1 MCIRSS
7 PSCSLGPDGDEV
19 DDDDDEG
26 DGVFLL
32 SEAELSSSSVLSLL
46 STEADGR
53 LLLPEALAP
62 AGAAEAPRGVRNGL
76 L

>member
-7 PSCSLGPDGDEV
+7 PSYSLGPDGD
-19 DDDDDEG
+19 DDDKG

-32 SEAELSSSSVLSLL
+32 SEFDVSSSSVLSLL
-46 STEADGR
+46 STEADER
-53 LLLPEALAP
+53 LLAPEALAP
-62 AGAAEAPRGVRNGL
+62 GGAAEALRGVRNGL